1 MEADLCPYH
10 PSPAYWNGIVSW
22 HRNPR
27 SACRGQKT
35 VSPGGGSRSDG
46 YGRNGDYRESD
57 PSDEIYASVGSSCCC
72 GWTVAAH
79 LELAYTR
86 PGLRLTVDMAAAVVA
101 GRRELDAVGRLE
113 LEIQVPG
120 GMVVSRAL
128 VRLMAFGSLQTMAL
142 ELEVER
148 RSLLDK
154 VAAEVVLDRRMI
166 LVRICW

>member
-1 MEADLCPYH
+1 
-10 PSPAYWNGIVSW
+10 
-22 HRNPR
+22 
-27 SACRGQKT
+27 
-35 VSPGGGSRSDG
+35 
-46 YGRNGDYRESD
+46 
-57 PSDEIYASVGSSCCC
+57 
-72 GWTVAAH
+72 
-79 LELAYTR
+79 
-86 PGLRLTVDMAAAVVA
+86 MAAAVVA